1 MVLGTALGWSN
12 AVTIPLSIV
21 LAFLFGYA
29 LTLLPLVRSGLDL
42 RHALGVALTSD
53 TVSIALMEFV
63 DNGIM
68 LTIPGAMDAGP
79 GSLRFWSSMAVSL
92 VMAGVLAWPLNHW
105 MISRGLGHARVHARH
120 H

>member
-1 MVLGTALGWSN
+1 MVLGTTNGWGN
-12 AVTIPLSIV
+12 AVTIPVSV
-21 LAFLFGYA
+21 ALAFLFGYA
-29 LTLLPLVRSGLDL
+29 LTLLPLVRSGLKL
-42 RHALGVALTSD
+42 RNALGLAFASD

-79 GSLRFWSSMAVSL
+79 ASLHFWRSMGLSL
-92 VMAGVLAWPLNHW
+92 LIAGLLAWPLNHW
-105 MISRGLGHARVHARH
+105 MISRGLGHAKVHAH